1 MKRWERSDLLA
12 ILAALAFAAS
22 VPALAAPQP
31 SPGVELRAWP
41 NELAF
46 EAGAVYDGL
55 RLTLSGPDGATFE
68 LRGEAAAELFLGL
81 QDADG
86 EPLPD
91 GLYAYELRGRTDD
104 REQVLRSGFF
114 SIAEGAFVS
123 PDAEEPGSEGAA
135 AGRRPAGL
143 ATKDQ
148 VVFDDLIVDGSLCV
162 GLDCA
167 DGESFGFSTLR
178 LKENNLRIELVD
190 TSSAGSFPSTDWQ
203 IRANESASGGAN
215 LFAVDNL
222 TSGRTPFT
230 IVDTAPDNALFVSAT
245 GRVGVGTS
253 GPVLQLHA
261 LNGNT
266 PGLRLEQDA
275 SNAFDPQTWD
285 VAGNE
290 VNFFV
295 RDVTNSSRIPF
306 RIKPGAPTNSLVV
319 AESGDLGLGTF
330 TPSARLDVAG
340 DVAVSGTV
348 DGRDVAADGAALDAH
363 VADFDNPHQVTAA
376 QAGAD
381 PAGTAA
387 GAVAAHEAAFDHGN
401 IPSALPVPIAEGGT
415 GASDAATARA
425 NLGIEEDE
433 TKAGILPAA
442 SFAGNPALATVTFAA
457 AFPVGTSYVVE
468 LTAFTADARKLTTAN
483 LVARDATG
491 FTVTL
496 GGAVKDLVEVDW
508 LARPVGE

>member
-1 MKRWERSDLLA
+1 MKRWERSEFPA

-22 VPALAAPQP
+22 VPALAATQP
-31 SPGVELRAWP
+31 SPGVELRARP
-41 NELAF
+41 DELAF
-46 EAGAVYDGL
+46 EAGSVYDSL
-55 RLTLSGPDGATFE
+55 RLTLGGPGGVTFE

-91 GLYAYELRGRTDD
+91 GLYAYELRARTDD
-104 REQVLRSGFF
+104 REQVLRAGFF
-114 SIAEGAFVS
+114 SIEEGAFVS

-135 AGRRPAGL
+135 GARRPAGL

-162 GLDCA
+162 GVDCVN
-167 DGESFGFSTLR
+167 GESFGFSTLR
-178 LKENNLRIELVD
+178 LKENNVRIELLD

-203 IRANESASGGAN
+203 IRANESVSGGAN
-215 LFAVDNL
+215 LFAVDDL

-230 IVDTAPDNALFVSAT
+230 IVGTAPDNALFVAST
-245 GRVGVGTS
+245 GRIGVGTS
-253 GPVLQLHA
+253 VPNLQLHA

-266 PGLRLEQDA
+266 PGLRLEQDS
-275 SNAFDPQTWD
+275 SNSFDPQTWD

-290 VNFFV
+290 VSFFV
-295 RDVTNSSRIPF
+295 RDVTHSARIPF
-306 RIKPGAPTNSLVV
+306 RIKPGAPTDSLFV
-319 AESGDLGLGTF
+319 AESGDVGLGTS

-348 DGRDVAADGAALDAH
+348 DGRDVAADGATLDAH
-363 VADFDNPHQVTAA
+363 VTDFDNPHQVTAS

-387 GAVAAHEAAFDHGN
+387 GAVTAHEAAFDHGN
-401 IPSALPVPIAEGGT
+401 IPSALPVPVTEGGT
-415 GASDAATARA
+415 GATDAATARA
-425 NLGIEEDE
+425 NLGIVDDS
-433 TKAGILPAA
+433 TKAGIVPAA
-442 SFAGNPALATVTFAA
+442 SFAGNPALATVTFATA
-457 AFPVGTSYVVE
+457 YPAGTSYVVE
-468 LTAFTADARKLTTAN
+468 LTAYTSDAKKVTTAN
-483 LVARDATG
+483 LVARDETG